1 MLASEQWPTRS
12 LCQFRRQFDQY
23 VNIRPVRFIPGIP
36 YVGCAQRDEGKG
48 GLLTACTD
56 VLCATQAMSVSARG
70 AVSSRALLTG
80 MLWVDMWI
88 VRVSSPL
95 CMLVSARADPGPV
108 PQQENTEGE
117 YSSIGGRMFQGT
129 ERETVSIPGG
139 RR

>member
-1 MLASEQWPTRS
+1 MRASEQAPTRP

-36 YVGCAQRDEGKG
+36 YVGCALGDEGLG

-70 AVSSRALLTG
+70 AVSSRVVLTG
-80 MLWVDMWI
+80 MLWIDMWI

-95 CMLVSARADPGPV
+95 GRFVSSRSDPGPV
-108 PQQENTEGE
+108 PRQENTEGE

-129 ERETVSIPGG
+129 ERETVSIEGG
-139 RR
+139 RW